1 MTSQRTTVLQTN
13 IPLLSYG
20 NSLAL
25 HCAPST
31 AHNIAISKMGAV
43 LPTSAKRTNKGR
55 FCRRKAF
62 IRNNKATDR
71 LKASC
76 LAIEKQGNERNVRDP
91 EVCSGFSLRGRR
103 VVELLKF
110 PG

>member
-43 LPTSAKRTNKGR
+43 LPTSAKRTNKGS
-55 FCRRKAF
+55 FCRAKAS
-62 IRNNKATDR
+62 IRNNNAGDQLT
-71 LKASC
+71 ASWF
-76 LAIEKQGNERNVRDP
+76 AIELNEAM
-91 EVCSGFSLRGRR
+91 
-103 VVELLKF
+103 LLI
-110 PG
+110 